1 MGVWALDSYVK
12 LVKLV
17 VNIITFHSVQYLQ
30 LKEQNVI
37 PFFFNS
43 AILLQLSLYNKTKP
57 ESIRL
62 LCKLIDVINRK
73 TISP

>member
-1 MGVWALDSYVK
+1 
-12 LVKLV
+12 LV

-37 PFFFNS
+37 PFYFNS

-57 ESIRL
+57 EIIHL
-62 LCKLIDVINRK
+62 FCKRIDVINK
-73 TISP
+73 